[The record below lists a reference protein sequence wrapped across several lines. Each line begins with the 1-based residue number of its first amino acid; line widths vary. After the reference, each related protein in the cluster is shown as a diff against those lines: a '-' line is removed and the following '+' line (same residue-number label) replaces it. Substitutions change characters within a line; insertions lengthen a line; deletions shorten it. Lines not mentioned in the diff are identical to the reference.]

1 MAGMYQAAKTAALP
15 DYHTTEYKTG
25 QKWTDGKDIY
35 QCVFSFPNINI
46 NNQETTLTTIATGL
60 NMVDIKGIFTEN
72 NKQYEIP
79 DMSIR
84 ILYYITDGNVRIYSP
99 SGWSGSAEL
108 ILSYTKP

>member
-1 MAGMYQAAKTAALP
+1 MAGYFPSRIKSDIP
-15 DYHTTEYKTG
+15 DYSTTEYKTG
-25 QKWTDGKDIY
+25 QKWIDGKDIY

-46 NNQETTLTTIATGL
+46 NNQETTLETIAANL

-84 ILYYITDGNVRIYSP
+84 ILYYKTNGNVRIYSP